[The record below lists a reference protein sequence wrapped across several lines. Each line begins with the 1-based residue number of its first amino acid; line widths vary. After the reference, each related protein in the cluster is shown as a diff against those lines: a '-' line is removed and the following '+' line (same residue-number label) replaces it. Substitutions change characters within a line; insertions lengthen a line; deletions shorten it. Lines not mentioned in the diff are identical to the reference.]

1 MSETLLLE
9 TAETDAATA
18 AEDFR
23 PGLVSVPDNPVPEG
37 AVLQWLD
44 SGGVELR
51 CVRWPA
57 SVRDV
62 RGTVCLI
69 QGRSEY
75 IEKYYE
81 VISDLRGRG
90 FAVLAFDFRGQ
101 GGSDRLLQQQDRGHV
116 DHFSDYVA
124 DLETVMSEVLLPEC
138 PAPFY
143 ALAHSMGGA
152 VMLHSLEN
160 GRLVFDR
167 IVLSAPMVGLA
178 RRRPRQKT
186 LAKLVRVLNG
196 FGLGE
201 RKMPFSGQTEFET
214 HNMERNILTSDP
226 DRFQKSVRVLRK
238 APYLKIN
245 APTVGWVNSAC
256 QAMEAFQNPEF
267 GFNNRTPVLMVASG
281 NDEVVSLAAIEKL
294 ANTMRS
300 IWHIVIPGARHEVM
314 QERDAL
320 RDQFWAAFD
329 AFIPGTDI

>member
-1 MSETLLLE
+1 MSQALILE
-9 TAETDAATA
+9 TAETDTETAT
-18 AEDFR
+18 EDPR
-23 PGLVSVPDNPVPEG
+23 PGLVSVPDNQAPEG

-152 VMLHSLEN
+152 VMLRSLEN

-178 RRRPRQKT
+178 RKRPRQKT
-186 LAKLVRVLNG
+186 LAKIVRFLNG
-196 FGLGE
+196 FGMGE
-201 RKMPFSGQTEFET
+201 RRMPFSRQTDYET
-214 HNMERNILTSDP
+214 MNMDRNILTSDP
-226 DRFQKSVRVLRK
+226 DRFQKAVRILRK
-238 APYLKIN
+238 APYLKISS
-245 APTVGWVNSAC
+245 PTIGWVHSAC
-256 QAMEAFQNPEF
+256 QAMDSFQNPEF
-267 GFNNRTPVLMVASG
+267 GYNNRTPVLMIASG
-281 NDEVVSLAAIEKL
+281 NDDVVSLAAIERL
-294 ANTMRS
+294 ANSMRS
-300 IWHIVIPGARHEVM
+300 IWHIVIPGARHEIM
-314 QERDAL
+314 QERDSL
-320 RDQFWAAFD
+320 RNQFWAAFD
-329 AFIPGTDI
+329 AFIPGTEI

>member
-1 MSETLLLE
+1 VSQALVLDETE
-9 TAETDAATA
+9 TNTEAE
-18 AEDFR
+18 AEDLR
-23 PGLVSVPDNPVPEG
+23 PGLVSVADNPTPEG
-37 AVLQWLD
+37 GILQWLD
-44 SGGVELR
+44 SGGVKLR

-62 RGTVCLI
+62 RGTVCLV

-90 FAVLAFDFRGQ
+90 FAVLTFDFRGQ
-101 GGSDRLLQQQDRGHV
+101 GGSDRLLQQQERGHV

-167 IVLSAPMVGLA
+167 IVLSAPMIGLA
-178 RRRPRQKT
+178 RKRPRQKT
-186 LAKLVRVLNG
+186 LAKIVRFLNG

-201 RKMPFSGQTEFET
+201 RRMPFSRQTAFET
-214 HNMERNILTSDP
+214 MNMDKNILTSDP
-226 DRFQKSVRVLRK
+226 DRLQNVTRTLRK
-238 APYLKIN
+238 APYLKISE
-245 APTVGWVNSAC
+245 PTVGWVHSAC
-256 QAMEAFQNPEF
+256 QAMDGFQDPEF

-281 NDEVVSLAAIEKL
+281 NDDVVSLAAIEKL
-294 ANTMRS
+294 AHSMRS
-300 IWHIVIPGARHEVM
+300 IWHIVVPGARHEIM
-314 QERDAL
+314 QERDSL

-329 AFIPGTDI
+329 AFIPGTEI